1 MKISQAY
8 KSITTAMQ
16 ILERIDNTDYQKRKY
31 NQFQINKAYNILE
44 SFRDEIIREK
54 IKKEGTKDAV
64 HKRRC

>member
-8 KSITTAMQ
+8 KSITTVMQ

-54 IKKEGTKDAV
+54 IKK
-64 HKRRC
+64 

>member
-31 NQFQINKAYNILE
+31 NQSQINKAYNILE